1 VLASAAEG
9 EIVISRTAPY
19 VLVLA
24 SALISAC
31 SSACPDLA
39 VICATC
45 TEPNA
50 KSRCDSLV
58 VEDDPNY
65 CESGI
70 EVYDPV
76 CGQ

>member
-1 VLASAAEG
+1 MQKTA
-9 EIVISRTAPY
+9 ISRRAGWAWLLGGG
-19 VLVLA
+19 LVAA
-24 SALISAC
+24 SLGC
-31 SSACPDLA
+31 SSACPELA

-58 VEDDPNY
+58 AEDDPSL
-65 CESGI
+65 CESGV

-76 CGQ
+76 CEP